1 MESKE
6 IKIKNLSES
15 RFGLVILLFRLGG
28 IPFKMN
34 EISTI
39 YAIYMNILIICGG
52 TTYLGMFV
60 DVYIHRNELGRAMT
74 NVRMLITITNIV
86 WIYTY
91 CRYVRTLAVTVTA
104 THIEQI
110 QYIFSNYNNKNK
122 YIREGMTSRGRG
134 LFQTSI
140 L

>member
-60 DVYIHRNELGRAMT
+60 DVYIHRDDLGHAMT
-74 NVRMLITITNIV
+74 NIRVSIGFTNVLCMLF
-86 WIYTY
+86 Y
-91 CRYVRTLAVTVTA
+91 CR
-104 THIEQI
+104 
-110 QYIFSNYNNKNK
+110 
-122 YIREGMTSRGRG
+122 
-134 LFQTSI
+134 
-140 L
+140 